1 MPVAALLL
9 TGGKSRRMG
18 QDKATLSG
26 PDGRPL
32 ARRTAALLAAVADLV
47 VEVGPGFSGMASV
60 SDAWPGAGPLAATA
74 SGALALRGAGWHGP
88 ALVVATDLPGL
99 TEALLRW
106 LAGHPY
112 PGNVV
117 PLVEGSP
124 QWLCARYDGAT
135 LAASMGLVQSGR
147 RRMADLAEGRST
159 HRAGPDEWSA
169 VAAGGSMLD
178 VDTPGDLAAF

>member
-32 ARRTAALLAAVADLV
+32 AKRTASLLAAVAHLV
-47 VEVGPGFSGMASV
+47 VEVGPGFSELASV
-60 SDAWPGAGPLAATA
+60 TDAWPEAGPLAATA
-74 SGALALRGAGWHGP
+74 SGALALRAAGWEGP

-99 TEALLRW
+99 NEPLLRW
-106 LAGHPY
+106 LADHPY

-135 LAASMGLVQSGR
+135 LAGSVGLVESGR
-147 RRMADLAEGRST
+147 RRMAALAEGWST

-178 VDTPGDLAAF
+178 VDPPEDLAAF